1 MKKFASTGAALLLAL
16 GMTVTL
22 GYVTAGSAGAATV
35 PHAVNG
41 KVVKKTLLAAISGL
55 PTARET
61 LIGYARDKF
70 KLWVDADHD
79 CQDTR
84 SEVLRQENLGKI
96 TGSCAVKTGTWV
108 SYYDNQT
115 FTQASQLDIDHLV
128 PLAEVWQSGAKKW
141 SADKREAYANDL
153 ADPRTLVAVSAHEN
167 RSKGD
172 RDPAEWMPI
181 DGACKYLK
189 QWVAV
194 KIRWTLKANPAE
206 KTALTRLAKADRCGN
221 PLITVRL
228 AVVKGATATNAG
240 GTNTGGKK
248 TGGGLDPRFDTCT
261 EAKAHGYGPY
271 YRGRDPEYAW
281 YTDADS
287 DGIVCE

>member
-1 MKKFASTGAALLLAL
+1 MKKLVSIVGALLTASGLAFIAVE
-16 GMTVTL
+16 T
-22 GYVTAGSAGAATV
+22 VTAGPASAATV

-41 KVVKKTLLAAISGL
+41 KVVKKNLLAAISGL

-61 LIGYARDKF
+61 PIGYARDKF

-141 SADKREAYANDL
+141 SADKRETYANDL
-153 ADPRTLVAVSAHEN
+153 ADPRTLVAVSAREN

-172 RDPAEWMPI
+172 RDPAEWMPK
-181 DGACKYLK
+181 DGDCKYLK

-194 KIRWTLKANPAE
+194 KIRWALKANPAE
-206 KTALTRLAKADRCGN
+206 KTALTHLPKADECGN
-221 PLITVRL
+221 PSIRVRL
-228 AVVKGATATNAG
+228 AVVKGASTGSNKG
-240 GTNTGGKK
+240 GDNKGGDS
-248 TGGGLDPRFDTCT
+248 GLDPRFDTCT

-271 YRGRDPEYAW
+271 YRGSDPEHYW